1 MLGENTTDTLDKGP
15 KKSGFFQN
23 ILQQNLMANPIKCKV
38 TWSSYS
44 GALEKWSP
52 PFWHQGPVLWK
63 TRVWGTVW
71 EESRAL
77 HLLCTLFFVP
87 IIITSAP
94 PQIIRHYIPEVVE
107 PWFREW
113 EWDIQTKIWVKSI
126 QDGGKNKCQPPWDGA
141 SLDLESRGIIGWGG
155 LAEGALN
162 SKEEHLVS

>member
-1 MLGENTTDTLDKGP
+1 MIKEILCSP
-15 KKSGFFQN
+15 KSLFGFFQN
-23 ILQQNLMANPIKCKV
+23 ILQKNQMANPIKCKV

-44 GALEKWSP
+44 GALEKWPP

-71 EESRAL
+71 DESRAL
-77 HLLCTLFFVP
+77 HLLCTLFFVS

-126 QDGGKNKCQPPWDGA
+126 FKTEGKISANPPEMGPPLTWKV
-141 SLDLESRGIIGWGG
+141 
-155 LAEGALN
+155 EG
-162 SKEEHLVS
+162 